1 MRTGRGRRERR
12 TVSRLGSEGS
22 ELPLFDPALARLN
35 RAYRCVEELQL
46 DAARA
51 EFKEYLRV
59 FPTDLE
65 VTNAYSS
72 LQWLGRSRPKSPE
85 PEERELYNW
94 WRKVEKDAHKHNIL
108 DTSLH
113 RRLRDGILKRLVDRM
128 VEVGKTTIS
137 GVHLGLLYFELEQF
151 PDAIRELSAAVGER
165 PNSSLFHGALA
176 EAFFRTGHKKK
187 AEVAYGLA
195 LLYEP
200 QKCGFEDFS
209 HPGISATQEKLT
221 NTGMSQE
228 LARENLL
235 VQCWLEGILR
245 LPPMPSVLALQQLIQ
260 STREFEPQARGHG
273 RLALTEDARLFRY
286 CLQIA
291 NWIRAEA
298 ECLQDDLDWAQER
311 MAERDGRAY
320 QAYVERTRLEMVQ
333 EEETV
338 EVRMRAV

>member
-1 MRTGRGRRERR
+1 
-12 TVSRLGSEGS
+12 VNRLGSEDS
-22 ELPLFDPALARLN
+22 ELPLFDPALTRLN
-35 RAYRCVEELQL
+35 RAYRCVEELEL
-46 DAARA
+46 DAARD

-72 LQWLGRSRPKSPE
+72 LQWLGRSRPKTPE
-85 PEERELYNW
+85 PDEADLYNW
-94 WRKVEKDAHKHNIL
+94 WRTVERDADKHKIL

-128 VEVGKTTIS
+128 VEAGKKTIG

-151 PDAIRELSAAVGER
+151 TEAVRELRAAVGGQ
-165 PNSSLFHGALA
+165 PGSSLYHGALA
-176 EAFFRTGHKKK
+176 EAFYRTGHKKK
-187 AEVAYGLA
+187 AAVAYGLA

-200 QKCGFEDFS
+200 QRCGFEDFS
-209 HPGISATQEKLT
+209 NPEVSATQEKLKR
-221 NTGMSQE
+221 TGMSPE

-235 VQCWLEGILR
+235 VQCWLEGVLR
-245 LPPMPSVLALQQLIQ
+245 LPPLPSVLSLQQLIQ
-260 STREFEPQARGHG
+260 SAREYEPQARGHG

-291 NWIRAEA
+291 DWVRTEA
-298 ECLQDDLDWAQER
+298 EHLRDDLEWAQQK

-320 QAYVERTRLEMVQ
+320 QAYVERTRLEEVQ